1 MRHTKEQKAQIAKR
15 RHQRRYRY
23 DMFGNVTAIVYFCN
37 DCGRVRSLDD
47 LEVDHIIPVSLGGSD
62 TLDNKQLLCS
72 TCNRKKG
79 NAIKIKNKLVRIK
92 PRMVEKKGST
102 SKKKST
108 TTKRKTRTTRRKS
121 STAKKKAS
129 TVRRKETAARPR

>member
-1 MRHTKEQKAQIAKR
+1 MRYTKEQKAQIAKR

-23 DMFGNVTAIVYFCN
+23 DMFDNVTAIVYFCS
-37 DCGRVRSLDD
+37 DCGRVRSLND

-92 PRMVEKKGST
+92 PR
-102 SKKKST
+102 
-108 TTKRKTRTTRRKS
+108 
-121 STAKKKAS
+121 TAKKKSSAIKKKRSTTKKKTS
-129 TVRRKETAARPR
+129 TVKKKTRAKR